1 MTASYTC
8 AFYSSQN
15 KKWENST
22 VLPKFPGIL
31 RKPLHFLDNL
41 DDLAMCF

>member
-1 MTASYTC
+1 MTASY
-8 AFYSSQN
+8 SSQI
-15 KKWENST
+15 KKWENGT

-31 RKPLHFLDNL
+31 RKPSLHFLDNL